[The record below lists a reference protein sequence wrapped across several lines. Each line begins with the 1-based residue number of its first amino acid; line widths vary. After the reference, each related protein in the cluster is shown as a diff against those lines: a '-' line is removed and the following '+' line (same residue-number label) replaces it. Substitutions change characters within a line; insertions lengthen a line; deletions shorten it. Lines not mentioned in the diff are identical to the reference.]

1 MLSKITM
8 DSLLLAVLSVLAVLG
23 AGALVVVKLVLL
35 LPCVAVFLVLVAVG
49 ALGTGTV
56 RAA

>member
-23 AGALVVVKLVLL
+23 AGALVVKFVLL